1 MSKAKLKKY
10 IHTLS
15 KEQVDDIVLQLYSA
29 SKEAKTW
36 LEFYLE
42 PNSDTELEKYK
53 KAIYRQCYGRNDWPK
68 KPNLRE
74 CNKLVS
80 TFKKLIADPHAV
92 ADLMLYYVEQ
102 TTSLPAQFG
111 DFGEA
116 YSISLENNYV
126 KAIEF
131 IASNG
136 LMTEFAPRIKK
147 LIKDGDASG
156 YGLGDVY
163 RDYYEDNN
171 DR

>member
-1 MSKAKLKKY
+1 
-10 IHTLS
+10 
-15 KEQVDDIVLQLYSA
+15 
-29 SKEAKTW
+29 
-36 LEFYLE
+36 
-42 PNSDTELEKYK
+42 
-53 KAIYRQCYGRNDWPK
+53 
-68 KPNLRE
+68 
-74 CNKLVS
+74 
-80 TFKKLIADPHAV
+80 
-92 ADLMLYYVEQ
+92 MLYYVEQ

-136 LMTEFAPRIKK
+136 LMKEFTPRIKK

-163 RDYYEDNN
+163 RDYYEDNK

>member
-1 MSKAKLKKY
+1 MILYCNYTVRARRQR
-10 IHTLS
+10 HGLS
-15 KEQVDDIVLQLYSA
+15 
-29 SKEAKTW
+29 
-36 LEFYLE
+36 FYLE

-80 TFKKLIADPHAV
+80 AFKKLIADPHAV

-116 YSISLENNYV
+116 YSISLENNGMWGG
-126 KAIEF
+126 
-131 IASNG
+131 N
-136 LMTEFAPRIKK
+136 LLCR
-147 LIKDGDASG
+147 L
-156 YGLGDVY
+156 DV
-163 RDYYEDNN
+163 
-171 DR
+171 